1 MLDFSF
7 KTKLKPQKGRIL
19 ISDPFQ
25 SDEYFQRS
33 VVYLC
38 EHSNQGTFGFVL
50 NNLVDINLNQMHP
63 SFPNIAIE
71 MSIGG
76 PVETESMYFIHTLGN
91 ELKQSI
97 LVDKNICMGG
107 DFRQLYSFIT
117 LEHIQA
123 NQIKFF
129 LGYSGWSPGQL
140 EEEINRNAWVV
151 AEIEDSFDVMNNQS
165 ADAWNQF
172 MKKMGQKFNIMT
184 NFPLDPNDN

>member
-7 KTKLKPQKGRIL
+7 KNKLKPQKGRIL

-50 NNLVDINLNQMHP
+50 NNLVDINLNQLHP
-63 SFPNIAIE
+63 SFPNIPIE

-91 ELKQSI
+91 ELNDSI
-97 LVDKNICMGG
+97 LIDKNICMGG

-140 EEEINRNAWVV
+140 DEEINRNAWVV
-151 AEIEDSFDVMNNQS
+151 AEIEDSIDVMNNQS

>member
-7 KTKLKPQKGRIL
+7 KNKLQPQKGRIL

-50 NNLVDINLNQMHP
+50 NNLVDINLNQLHP
-63 SFPNIAIE
+63 SFPNIPIE

-140 EEEINRNAWVV
+140 EEEISRNAWVV
-151 AEIEDSFDVMNNQS
+151 AEVEDSFDVMNNQS

-172 MKKMGQKFNIMT
+172 MKKLGQKFNIMT